1 MGYRAHG
8 IGGRGTPVRVRLAFT
23 SKATGTASFVP
34 VRTSVVRAVVKFVLA
49 ALVIIVV
56 VHVPRRDPIESEV
69 VIKSEHRT
77 GVSVNGMDGVARYT
91 CKKSENDTWLSGP
104 SRVNLHRE

>member
-1 MGYRAHG
+1 MPTVSEDVAPPSGC
-8 IGGRGTPVRVRLAFT
+8 
-23 SKATGTASFVP
+23 ASLSPARPLGPHRSYQYVP

-91 CKKSENDTWLSGP
+91 CTA
-104 SRVNLHRE
+104 VRE